1 MYVFSDKYQVLYR
14 QREHFFQFLRAHKT
28 SKGKEFGDPFYLR
41 NVISG
46 SAIILVFLKDNCSCT
61 VSSVYC
67 VFNMLLK
74 IFLVV
79 LHLISACSDM
89 KINSI
94 Y

>member
-61 VSSVYC
+61 VSC